1 MTEMVYCHCERS
13 DVGLT
18 LVDENFTVILRSCK
32 DRRISDEFVKIDTS
46 ASPQY
51 DDVLAVTV
59 NVWHKSIIV
68 ILRDLSRRIY
78 INNHFP
84 RFFT

>member
-1 MTEMVYCHCERS
+1 MTERVRCHCERR

-51 DDVLAVTV
+51 DDVLAGTGLPRRLAPRSDI
-59 NVWHKSIIV
+59 KGLLS
-68 ILRDLSRRIY
+68 LR
-78 INNHFP
+78 
-84 RFFT
+84 TK